1 MWVDVELGMG
11 PIGRRT
17 RLHTQQRE
25 GDDMTFLWILLG
37 VLYIALWVTLGMTTL
52 RKGHTALFW
61 FGIILPVLW
70 IVGAI
75 MQPTPQ
81 VAAAQARG
89 NLE

>member
-1 MWVDVELGMG
+1 MMWGGVKPGRVRFGRVTPLDTNREDDV
-11 PIGRRT
+11 
-17 RLHTQQRE
+17 
-25 GDDMTFLWILLG
+25 TFLWIVLA

-81 VAAAQARG
+81 VAAAQARA

>member
-1 MWVDVELGMG
+1 LTPNKEDEL
-11 PIGRRT
+11 T
-17 RLHTQQRE
+17 L
-25 GDDMTFLWILLG
+25 LWIVLV

-61 FGIILPVLW
+61 FGIIFPVLW

-81 VAAAQARG
+81 VAAAQARAS
-89 NLE
+89 LE

>member
-1 MWVDVELGMG
+1 MWVGVELGVVRSG
-11 PIGRRT
+11 AART
-17 RLHTQQRE
+17 FTTQQKE
-25 GDDMTFLWILLG
+25 GDDVTFLWIVLG

-61 FGIILPVLW
+61 FGIIFPVLW